1 LYIVKRT
8 QIYLDEAQS
17 AALAERAAAQ
27 GRTKSDLIR
36 EALDHYLKQEVDDRA
51 ERLARFR
58 AGVHAAAGAAP
69 YLPPGDVYVRE
80 LRANDLARQQELE
93 RRWRS

>member
-1 LYIVKRT
+1 MKRT

-36 EALDHYLKQEVDDRA
+36 EVLDSYLSGGSESKDQ
-51 ERLARFR
+51 RLARFR
-58 AGVHAAAGAAP
+58 ATVHAVAGSVP
-69 YLPPGDVYVRE
+69 RLPPGGEYVRE
-80 LRANDLARQQELE
+80 LRAADLE
-93 RRWRS
+93 REALIEARWRR